1 MKARYGLN
9 SQSRKAMKSE
19 INRQIVEQKDKF
31 IEDVDTMVLWTL
43 RTELGFGK
51 KRIERFYRAIIRNYK
66 EMCKHYQMEDTYPA
80 EFKLR
85 EIGVDLNKLREELK

>member
-51 KRIERFYRAIIRNYK
+51 KRIERF
-66 EMCKHYQMEDTYPA
+66 
-80 EFKLR
+80 
-85 EIGVDLNKLREELK
+85 